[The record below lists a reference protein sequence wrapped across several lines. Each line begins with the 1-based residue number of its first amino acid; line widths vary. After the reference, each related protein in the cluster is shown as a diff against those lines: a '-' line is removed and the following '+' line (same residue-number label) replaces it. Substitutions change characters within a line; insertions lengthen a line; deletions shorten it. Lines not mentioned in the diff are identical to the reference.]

1 MKIYILFAVLLLLTE
16 STNTNIVT
24 VAPLSQILNPVEEAV
39 QPADFTVANAPPI
52 ASIITEEEPEEG
64 TPDVVVV
71 EEEQVPE

>member
-24 VAPLSQILNPVEEAV
+24 VAPLSQILNEEAV